1 VRDAAGAVPDA
12 SCALILP
19 PGAMVRT
26 FPLVPPPVVIEVIA
40 EHNPRPAR
48 LDVRAA
54 PYGSKEPKEA
64 V

>member
-1 VRDAAGAVPDA
+1 
-12 SCALILP
+12 
-19 PGAMVRT
+19 MVRT
-26 FPLVPPPVVIEVIA
+26 FPLVPAPVVIEVIA